1 MVNLDVGIVRMN
13 LNIADYLQQKAYIS
27 YNIYLI
33 QRLQINP

>member
-27 YNIYLI
+27 YIYLI
-33 QRLQINP
+33 QRLKINP